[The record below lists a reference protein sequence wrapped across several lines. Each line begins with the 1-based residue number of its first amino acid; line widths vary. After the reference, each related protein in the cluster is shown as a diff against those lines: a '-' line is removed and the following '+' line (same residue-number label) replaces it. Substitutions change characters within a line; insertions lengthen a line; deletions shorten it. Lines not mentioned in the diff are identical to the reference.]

1 MRAVYPKFTVGRT
14 SGPGPDGKRGF
25 VLLVVVSVLAV
36 GAVVG
41 IAAYAGVRR
50 WPETAVAAPHVRTET
65 VVTRVHHR
73 PGLAR
78 YLRYRVDPAAATGLA
93 LTVAVALVV
102 VGVAAV
108 GVLLAMVRTNTGLAR
123 YDDWLARFGAEH
135 ATSASTTFLKDV
147 SLLGGT
153 AGIVLASLLVAV
165 VEWRRVRSSAL
176 LGFLLLTVAGQF
188 ALSNAV
194 KELVERARPDIDRL
208 TGFAGTSFPSGHATA
223 AAACYMACALLLG
236 RQRPVGSGGHRRL
249 RGVDP
254 GVAGRALVH
263 RRARRRPA
271 RLGLVR
277 ALLDRLR
284 GTAPALRC
292 PGRGG
297 RGGCR
302 RRGDRPLA
310 PLSGLGALRS
320 G

>member
-78 YLRYRVDPAAATGLA
+78 YLRSRADPAAATGLA

-236 RQRPVGSGGHRRL
+236 RQRPVRVKAALAGGAAAIAACVASTRVL
-249 RGVDP
+249 LGVHWFTD
-254 GVAGRALVH
+254 VLAG
-263 RRARRRPA
+263 
-271 RLGLVR
+271 
-277 ALLDRLR
+277 ALL
-284 GTAPALRC
+284 GWGWFALC
-292 PGRGG
+292 SIAFGG
-297 RGGCR
+297 RLLRFG
-302 RRGDRPLA
+302 A
-310 PLSGLGALRS
+310 PVEEAEEVAVAEAIAPSPH
-320 G
+320 

>member
-65 VVTRVHHR
+65 VVARVHHR

-78 YLRYRVDPAAATGLA
+78 YLRSRVDPAAATGLA

-135 ATSASTTFLKDV
+135 ATSASTTFVKDV

-236 RQRPVGSGGHRRL
+236 RQRPVRVKAALAGGAAAIAACVASTRVL
-249 RGVDP
+249 LGVHWFTD
-254 GVAGRALVH
+254 VLAG
-263 RRARRRPA
+263 
-271 RLGLVR
+271 
-277 ALLDRLR
+277 ALL
-284 GTAPALRC
+284 GWGWFALC
-292 PGRGG
+292 SIAFGG
-297 RGGCR
+297 RLLRFG
-302 RRGDRPLA
+302 A
-310 PLSGLGALRS
+310 PVEEAEEVAVAEAIAPSPH
-320 G
+320 